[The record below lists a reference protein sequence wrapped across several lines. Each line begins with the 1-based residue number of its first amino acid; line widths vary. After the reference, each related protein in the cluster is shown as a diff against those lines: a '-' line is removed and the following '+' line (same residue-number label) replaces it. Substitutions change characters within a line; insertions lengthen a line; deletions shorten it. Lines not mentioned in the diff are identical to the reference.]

1 MKHTTDQSLIE
12 ACLAGRREAFGQLV
26 ERYQHRLFHS
36 LVHLLGSTEDAQ
48 DAAQDALILAFEKL
62 GTFRGESQFY
72 SWLFRI
78 AYNSAVSSKRKP
90 GSSKRK
96 TGPMS
101 VSLEARRDASGL
113 EPADLNPSTEPSFG
127 LDVSDRQRLVQQALG
142 ELSEE
147 FRDEKLQ
154 KLPTL
159 RYYPS
164 AVRFAGPPDF
174 KPNAYLAQPLEL
186 PNPFAD
192 RLIQPRLNPQVAE
205 VIYPSGAVFVKGRWL
220 VSYGIND
227 EHCALMKVDS
237 FELERHLRPARG
249 ATRAW
254 IGSVLRRNLSGWFPG

>member
-147 FRDEKLQ
+147 FREAIVLKEIEQMSYEEIAEVVGIPLGTVRSRIHRARMELRQ
-154 KLPTL
+154 KL
-159 RYYPS
+159 
-164 AVRFAGPPDF
+164 AAFI
-174 KPNAYLAQPLEL
+174 E
-186 PNPFAD
+186 
-192 RLIQPRLNPQVAE
+192 AE
-205 VIYPSGAVFVKGRWL
+205 VI
-220 VSYGIND
+220 
-227 EHCALMKVDS
+227 
-237 FELERHLRPARG
+237 
-249 ATRAW
+249 
-254 IGSVLRRNLSGWFPG
+254 

>member
-78 AYNSAVSSKRKP
+78 AYNSAVNSKRKPGSSKRKP

-147 FRDEKLQ
+147 FREAIVLKEIEQMSYEEIAEVVGIPLGTVRSRIHRARMELRQ
-154 KLPTL
+154 KL
-159 RYYPS
+159 
-164 AVRFAGPPDF
+164 AAFI
-174 KPNAYLAQPLEL
+174 E
-186 PNPFAD
+186 
-192 RLIQPRLNPQVAE
+192 AE
-205 VIYPSGAVFVKGRWL
+205 VI
-220 VSYGIND
+220 
-227 EHCALMKVDS
+227 
-237 FELERHLRPARG
+237 
-249 ATRAW
+249 
-254 IGSVLRRNLSGWFPG
+254 

>member
-1 MKHTTDQSLIE
+1 VKHTTDQSLIE

-127 LDVSDRQRLVQQALG
+127 LEVSDRQRLVQQALG

-147 FRDEKLQ
+147 FRAAIVLKEIEQMSYEEIAEVVGIPLGTVRSRIHRARMELRQ
-154 KLPTL
+154 KL
-159 RYYPS
+159 
-164 AVRFAGPPDF
+164 AAFI
-174 KPNAYLAQPLEL
+174 E
-186 PNPFAD
+186 
-192 RLIQPRLNPQVAE
+192 AE
-205 VIYPSGAVFVKGRWL
+205 VI
-220 VSYGIND
+220 
-227 EHCALMKVDS
+227 
-237 FELERHLRPARG
+237 
-249 ATRAW
+249 
-254 IGSVLRRNLSGWFPG
+254 

>member
-1 MKHTTDQSLIE
+1 MKHSTDQSLIE

-147 FRDEKLQ
+147 FREAIVLKEIEQMSYEEIAEVVGIPLGTVRSRIHRARMELRQ
-154 KLPTL
+154 KL
-159 RYYPS
+159 
-164 AVRFAGPPDF
+164 AAFI
-174 KPNAYLAQPLEL
+174 E
-186 PNPFAD
+186 
-192 RLIQPRLNPQVAE
+192 AE
-205 VIYPSGAVFVKGRWL
+205 VI
-220 VSYGIND
+220 
-227 EHCALMKVDS
+227 
-237 FELERHLRPARG
+237 
-249 ATRAW
+249 
-254 IGSVLRRNLSGWFPG
+254 

>member
-26 ERYQHRLFHS
+26 ERYQHRLFYS

-147 FRDEKLQ
+147 FREAIVLKEVEQMSYEEIAEVVGIPLGTVRSRIHRARMELRQ
-154 KLPTL
+154 KL
-159 RYYPS
+159 
-164 AVRFAGPPDF
+164 AG
-174 KPNAYLAQPLEL
+174 LVE
-186 PNPFAD
+186 
-192 RLIQPRLNPQVAE
+192 AE
-205 VIYPSGAVFVKGRWL
+205 VI
-220 VSYGIND
+220 
-227 EHCALMKVDS
+227 
-237 FELERHLRPARG
+237 
-249 ATRAW
+249 
-254 IGSVLRRNLSGWFPG
+254 

>member
-90 GSSKRK
+90 GSSKRNPGSSKRK

-147 FRDEKLQ
+147 FREAIVLKEIEQMSYEEIAEVVGIPLGTVRSRIHRARMELRQ
-154 KLPTL
+154 KL
-159 RYYPS
+159 
-164 AVRFAGPPDF
+164 AAFI
-174 KPNAYLAQPLEL
+174 E
-186 PNPFAD
+186 
-192 RLIQPRLNPQVAE
+192 AE
-205 VIYPSGAVFVKGRWL
+205 VI
-220 VSYGIND
+220 
-227 EHCALMKVDS
+227 
-237 FELERHLRPARG
+237 
-249 ATRAW
+249 
-254 IGSVLRRNLSGWFPG
+254 

>member
-147 FRDEKLQ
+147 FREAIVLKEVEQMSYEEIAEVVGIPLGTVRSRIHRARMELRQ
-154 KLPTL
+154 KL
-159 RYYPS
+159 
-164 AVRFAGPPDF
+164 AAFI
-174 KPNAYLAQPLEL
+174 E
-186 PNPFAD
+186 
-192 RLIQPRLNPQVAE
+192 AE
-205 VIYPSGAVFVKGRWL
+205 VI
-220 VSYGIND
+220 
-227 EHCALMKVDS
+227 
-237 FELERHLRPARG
+237 
-249 ATRAW
+249 
-254 IGSVLRRNLSGWFPG
+254 

>member
-78 AYNSAVSSKRKP
+78 AYNSAVSSKRK
-90 GSSKRK
+90 

-147 FRDEKLQ
+147 FREAIVLKEIEQMSYEEIAEVVGIPLGTVRSRIHRARMELRQ
-154 KLPTL
+154 KL
-159 RYYPS
+159 
-164 AVRFAGPPDF
+164 AG
-174 KPNAYLAQPLEL
+174 LVE
-186 PNPFAD
+186 
-192 RLIQPRLNPQVAE
+192 AE
-205 VIYPSGAVFVKGRWL
+205 VI
-220 VSYGIND
+220 
-227 EHCALMKVDS
+227 
-237 FELERHLRPARG
+237 
-249 ATRAW
+249 
-254 IGSVLRRNLSGWFPG
+254 